1 MDKLKKLENIKLMKE
16 LEFIESEFNYKN
28 EIVLEAD
35 SSFLKTVN
43 AYLETHPELKKLFDE
58 KINRK
63 IEEMLKKKTE
73 EENAEPENELANDE
87 SELASELHDEQQE
100 EKEEI
105 VQNEENT
112 IYIRNEK
119 IRKLYREI
127 AKMTHPDKVKNNKLN
142 ALYLKAT
149 SFYDEN
155 NIFGIY
161 AVCNELEI
169 HYEIDETDNIFLVEK
184 IGSLKQRI
192 NFLESTFTWK
202 WQHSAD
208 PKEKETIIIRYVSS
222 QLS

>member
-16 LEFIESEFNYKN
+16 LDFIESEFNYKN

-35 SSFLKTVN
+35 TSFLKTVN
-43 AYLETHPELKKLFDE
+43 AYLDTHPELKKLFDE

-63 IEEMLKKKTE
+63 IEEMLQKKTQE
-73 EENAEPENELANDE
+73 EDVQPENELADDE
-87 SELASELHDEQQE
+87 SDLVTELHDEQQE
-100 EKEEI
+100 EKEEVI
-105 VQNEENT
+105 QDEENQ
-112 IYIRNEK
+112 IDFRNEK
-119 IRKLYREI
+119 LKKLYREI
-127 AKMTHPDKVKNNKLN
+127 AKITHPDKVKNNKMN
-142 ALYLKAT
+142 ALYLKA
-149 SFYDEN
+149 SSYYDDN

-161 AVCNELEI
+161 AICNELDI
-169 HYEIDETDNIFLVEK
+169 NYEIDETDNLFLNEK

-202 WQHSAD
+202 WQHSDD